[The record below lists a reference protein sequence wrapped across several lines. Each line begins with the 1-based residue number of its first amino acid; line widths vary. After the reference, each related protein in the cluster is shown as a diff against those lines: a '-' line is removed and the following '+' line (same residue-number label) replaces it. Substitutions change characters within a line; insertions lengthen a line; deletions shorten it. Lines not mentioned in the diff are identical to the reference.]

1 VKDKRNGTDGTNR
14 TYATYGTYATM
25 GIGPLSALQPMTDGS
40 TLDVE
45 LMTSNNGQST
55 GLDFEELRRQMVES
69 QVRRRGVSDE
79 KLLQAMVSV
88 PRHEFVPFSQR
99 ERAYEDHALPIGY
112 GQTISQPY
120 IVGYMIEQLRLQA
133 DHRVLEIG
141 TGSGYQAA
149 VLARIVKEVYS
160 LEIVDA
166 LAERAETDLIRLGF
180 TNVFVRA
187 TDGYDGWLDHAPF
200 DAIIVA
206 AALDHVPQ
214 PLLDQLTDRGRMII
228 PIRTWHGQ
236 HLVLLEKNG
245 PDIRKEHLCG
255 VVFVPFTRKTD

>member
-1 VKDKRNGTDGTNR
+1 MR
-14 TYATYGTYATM
+14 
-25 GIGPLSALQPMTDGS
+25 DGS
-40 TLDVE
+40 TFRVE

-55 GLDFEELRRQMVES
+55 GLDFEELRWQMVEY

-79 KLLQAMVSV
+79 RVLQAMLSV

-99 ERAYEDHALPIGY
+99 DRAYEDHALPIGY
-112 GQTISQPY
+112 SQTISQPY
-120 IVGYMIEQLRLQA
+120 IVGYMIEQLRLQPNY
-133 DHRVLEIG
+133 RVLEIG

-166 LAERAETDLIRLGF
+166 LAERAETDLLRLGF

-187 TDGYDGWLDHAPF
+187 TDGYDGWLDRAPF

-206 AALDHVPQ
+206 AALDHAPQ
-214 PLLDQLTDRGRMII
+214 PLLDQLADGGRMII

-236 HLVLLEKNG
+236 HLVLFQKIGNE
-245 PDIRKEHLCG
+245 IRKEHLCG